1 MAKINF
7 SKGDC
12 VKGKKWSGAEIKG
25 IYEYAYDD
33 GSHCVLEVSSGK
45 RFNVKE
51 KELQMADEEEAK
63 ELKKLQKEK
72 HLKLH
77 DKADAVST
85 SKNLSPKKEENKSEE
100 LDIALAGDE
109 EEEEEAAPIIDDEES
124 SID

>member
-25 IYEYAYDD
+25 IYEYSYDD

-51 KELQMADEEEAK
+51 KQLQMASEEESK
-63 ELKKLQKEK
+63 EIKKLQKEK

-85 SKNLSPKKEENKSEE
+85 GKNLSQKKEEKNSEE
-100 LDIALAGDE
+100 LDIALAGD
-109 EEEEEAAPIIDDEES
+109 EEEEAAPIIDDEES